1 MTEVPRGQPVKIA
14 LHFAGKPALST
25 GYDPKSRKFEKSEKG
40 VLTVLLGGV
49 YIPAQRGRGAAGG
62 C

>member
-1 MTEVPRGQPVKIA
+1 MGAQGPNPKDLSPGYVVEMEKFGKI
-14 LHFAGKPALST
+14 
-25 GYDPKSRKFEKSEKG
+25 EKG

>member
-1 MTEVPRGQPVKIA
+1 MAAQSPYLKDLSPGWIAGLEKFGKI
-14 LHFAGKPALST
+14 
-25 GYDPKSRKFEKSEKG
+25 EKG
-40 VLTVLLGGV
+40 VLTVLFGGV